1 MEKTKNKAQIFR
13 AVLEEAKEL
22 LNKSIYNSVF
32 SGGNPHKHKPEIKE
46 SRKISFDALNKIDRF
61 LEEVK
66 NEKKISY

>member
-1 MEKTKNKAQIFR
+1 MEKTQNKAKIFR

-46 SRKISFDALNKIDRF
+46 SRKLSFDALNKIDRL

-66 NEKKISY
+66 NEK

>member
-46 SRKISFDALNKIDRF
+46 SRKLSFDALNKIDR
-61 LEEVK
+61 LLDEVK
-66 NEKKISY
+66 NEK

>member
-46 SRKISFDALNKIDRF
+46 SRKLSFDALNKIDRL

-66 NEKKISY
+66 NEK

>member
-46 SRKISFDALNKIDRF
+46 SRKLSFEALNKIDRL
-61 LEEVK
+61 LEQEK
-66 NEKKISY
+66 N

>member
-1 MEKTKNKAQIFR
+1 MEITKNKAQIFR

-46 SRKISFDALNKIDRF
+46 SRKLSFDALNKIDRL

-66 NEKKISY
+66 NEK

>member
-22 LNKSIYNSVF
+22 INKSIYNSVF
-32 SGGNPHKHKPEIKE
+32 SGGNPHKHRPEIKE
-46 SRKISFDALNKIDRF
+46 SRKLSFDALNKIDRL

-66 NEKKISY
+66 NEK

>member
-22 LNKSIYNSVF
+22 INKSIYNSVF

-46 SRKISFDALNKIDRF
+46 SRKLSFDALNKIDRL

-66 NEKKISY
+66 NEK

>member
-1 MEKTKNKAQIFR
+1 MENTKNKAQIFR

-46 SRKISFDALNKIDRF
+46 SRKLSFDALNKIDRL

-66 NEKKISY
+66 NEK

>member
-1 MEKTKNKAQIFR
+1 MQRTRNKAQIFR

-46 SRKISFDALNKIDRF
+46 SRKLSFDALNKIDRL

-66 NEKKISY
+66 NEK

>member
-1 MEKTKNKAQIFR
+1 MEKTKNKAQIFK

-46 SRKISFDALNKIDRF
+46 SRKLSFDALNKIDRL

-66 NEKKISY
+66 NEK